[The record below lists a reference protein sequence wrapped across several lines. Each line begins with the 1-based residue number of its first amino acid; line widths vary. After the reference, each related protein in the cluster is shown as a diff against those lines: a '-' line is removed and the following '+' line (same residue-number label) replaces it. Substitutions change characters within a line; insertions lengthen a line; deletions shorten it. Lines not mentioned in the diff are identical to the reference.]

1 MSKNPV
7 ALSEYYKLYELALSY
22 EGKSPKTLIVY
33 FSDLNRFLRFMK
45 AKLER
50 EPALAD
56 LNEQAVMDY
65 VASLKQ
71 GGKWQNHPFSPPSD
85 KPVSALTIDQH
96 VRTLKG
102 FATWLHEKRYTRTN
116 VLKALARPKRPTLII
131 EPLTEDEI
139 KKVMATVKTRTPYDA
154 RNYAI
159 IVTFLDTGLRC
170 SELCGLTL
178 QNVHLEGRSCYVKV
192 MGKGQ
197 KERIVY
203 LGRRAHEALLTYRTF
218 VRPHYV
224 KDPSEQHFFLSI
236 TGRELTVSAI
246 DIMIQK
252 VAKAAGVPRLHPHLL
267 RHTAA
272 TQYLVHGGDVISL
285 QRKLGHAG
293 LEMTSRYVHL
303 AAEQAATIEQRV
315 APMDKIDI
323 KPMRVP
329 KGR

>member
-1 MSKNPV
+1 M
-7 ALSEYYKLYELALSY
+7 
-22 EGKSPKTLIVY
+22 
-33 FSDLNRFLRFMK
+33 
-45 AKLER
+45 
-50 EPALAD
+50 
-56 LNEQAVMDY
+56 
-65 VASLKQ
+65 
-71 GGKWQNHPFSPPSD
+71 
-85 KPVSALTIDQH
+85 
-96 VRTLKG
+96 
-102 FATWLHEKRYTRTN
+102 
-116 VLKALARPKRPTLII
+116 
-131 EPLTEDEI
+131 
-139 KKVMATVKTRTPYDA
+139 
-154 RNYAI
+154 
-159 IVTFLDTGLRC
+159 
-170 SELCGLTL
+170 
-178 QNVHLEGRSCYVKV
+178 KV

-224 KDPSEQHFFLSI
+224 KDPAEPHFFLSI
-236 TGRELTVSAI
+236 TGGKLTVSAI

-303 AAEQAATIEQRV
+303 ASDQAAAIEQRV
-315 APMDKIDI
+315 APVDKIDI

-329 KGR
+329 KTR